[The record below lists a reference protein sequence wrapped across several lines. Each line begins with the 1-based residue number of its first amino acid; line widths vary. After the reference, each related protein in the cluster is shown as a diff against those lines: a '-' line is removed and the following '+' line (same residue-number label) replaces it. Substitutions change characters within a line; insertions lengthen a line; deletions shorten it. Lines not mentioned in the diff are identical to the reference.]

1 METIGTL
8 EGPPGI
14 RRTLTWRGLPVSGVR
29 MLKGLNGS
37 AEGEKA
43 GTGLGA
49 VRLGAVVLYVAST
62 CSCGGFG
69 GPA

>member
-1 METIGTL
+1 MGAL

-29 MLKGLNGS
+29 MLNGLNGS
-37 AEGEKA
+37 GVEKVGA
-43 GTGLGA
+43 GLGTARLPA
-49 VRLGAVVLYVAST
+49 VGLYGAST